1 MPGNESLE
9 VSTPH
14 SDLFVSNLSLYQN
27 QHLSYDADHDQAT
40 NGFGSKILKVFK
52 LSGYLQ

>member
-1 MPGNESLE
+1 MFQGHHE
-9 VSTPH
+9 VLDNAERPA
-14 SDLFVSNLSLYQN
+14 VAA
-27 QHLSYDADHDQAT
+27 DADHDQTT

>member
-1 MPGNESLE
+1 MTNKPAMRVYKIESDF
-9 VSTPH
+9 ST
-14 SDLFVSNLSLYQN
+14 
-27 QHLSYDADHDQAT
+27 DADHDQAT